1 MAFAS
6 KRCMASKRVKKAAP
20 VEVASDPVESA
31 KAAGLRYVY
40 DDQPGIARVRRG
52 KSFRYVT
59 SDGAAVKDAAALSRI
74 KSLVIPPA
82 WENVWICKDANG
94 HLQCTGRDAKGR
106 KQSRYHPKW
115 RTVRDES
122 KYERMLLFGDAL
134 PKIRKQV
141 EEHLALR
148 GLPREKVLAA
158 IVRLLET
165 TYIRVGNE
173 EYART
178 NKSYGLTTMRNRHV
192 KVRGSKIQFH
202 FEGKSGMEHTID
214 LSDAR
219 LARIVKSCSDLPG
232 YELFQYVGEDGL
244 PHTVDASDVNAY
256 IYEIT
261 GQHFT
266 AKDFRTWAGTVLA
279 CMMLKGFE
287 AFGTATE
294 AKRNVVQAIKKVA
307 AHLGNTPS
315 VCRKAYV
322 HPAVLECYLSGVL
335 TPAEKACADAK
346 VAAAVDALKDEETAM
361 MKLLQERSVTSGS

>member
-1 MAFAS
+1 MAVRAPQPS
-6 KRCMASKRVKKAAP
+6 RCADLPAP
-20 VEVASDPVESA
+20 SVIDPEESA
-31 KAAGLRYVY
+31 QQAGLRYVY
-40 DDQPGIARVRRG
+40 DTQPGISRLRRG
-52 KSFRYVT
+52 KSFRYVAN
-59 SDGAAVKDAAALSRI
+59 DGSPVRDEKMLGRI

-82 WENVWICKDANG
+82 WNDVWICKQENG
-94 HLQCTGRDAKGR
+94 HLQCTGRDARGR
-106 KQSRYHPKW
+106 KQSRYHPRW
-115 RTVRDES
+115 RVVRDES
-122 KYERMLLFGDAL
+122 KYERMMLFGEAL

-141 EEHLALR
+141 EEDLGRR

-192 KVRGSKIQFH
+192 KVRGAKMQFH
-202 FEGKSGMEHTID
+202 FEGKSGVEHTID
-214 LSDAR
+214 LNDKR

-232 YELFQYVGEDGL
+232 YELFQYVGEDGF
-244 PHTVDASDVNAY
+244 PHTVDASDVNEY
-256 IYEIT
+256 LREMT

-279 CMMLKGFE
+279 CMMLKEFE
-287 AFGTATE
+287 AFASATE

-307 AHLGNTPS
+307 AELGNTPS

-322 HPAVLECYLSGVL
+322 HPAVLECYMSGVL
-335 TPAEKACADAK
+335 TPEEKACADEK
-346 VAAAVDALKDEETAM
+346 VAAAAEALREEETAM
-361 MKLLQERSVTSGS
+361 MKLLQGHSASMNA

>member
-1 MAFAS
+1 MRMDAPKANRTT
-6 KRCMASKRVKKAAP
+6 KQHKKAVPIEP
-20 VEVASDPVESA
+20 VTDPADSA

-52 KSFRYVT
+52 KSFRYVAAG
-59 SDGAAVKDAAALSRI
+59 GAPVKDPAVVGRI

-82 WENVWICKDANG
+82 WNDVWICKDANG

-122 KYERMLLFGDAL
+122 KYERMLLFGEAL
-134 PKIRKQV
+134 PKIRQRV
-141 EEHLALR
+141 DADLALR
-148 GLPREKVLAA
+148 GLPREKVLAT

-192 KVRGSKIQFH
+192 KVRGSKVQFH
-202 FEGKSGMEHTID
+202 FEGKSGVEHTID
-214 LSDAR
+214 LNDVR
-219 LARIVKSCSDLPG
+219 LAKIVKQCSDLPG
-232 YELFQYVGEDGL
+232 YELFQYVGDDGL
-244 PHTVDASDVNAY
+244 PHTVDASDVNEY
-256 IYEIT
+256 LREIT

-279 CMMLKGFE
+279 CMMLKDFDVF
-287 AFGTATE
+287 ASATE
-294 AKRNVVQAIKKVA
+294 AKRNVVEAIKQVA
-307 AHLGNTPS
+307 GHLGNTPS

-322 HPAVLECYLSGVL
+322 HPAVLECYMSGVL
-335 TPAEKACADAK
+335 TPAEKDCAKAQ
-346 VAAAVDALKDEETAM
+346 VASAFGALRDEEMAM
-361 MKLLQERSVTSGS
+361 MKLLQRPGPE

>member
-1 MAFAS
+1 MAT
-6 KRCMASKRVKKAAP
+6 KRVKKVDP
-20 VEVASDPVESA
+20 VEIATDPIESA

-52 KSFRYVT
+52 KYFRYVAG
-59 SDGAAVKDAAALSRI
+59 DGAAVKDAAVLGRI

-82 WENVWICKDANG
+82 WEGVWICKDANG

-122 KYERMLLFGDAL
+122 KYERMLLFGEAL
-134 PKIRKQV
+134 PKIRNQV
-141 EEHLALR
+141 EQHLALR
-148 GLPREKVLAA
+148 GLPREKVLAT

-202 FEGKSGMEHTID
+202 FSGKSGVEHTID
-214 LSDAR
+214 LNDAR

-244 PHTVDASDVNAY
+244 PHTVGASDVNEY
-256 IYEIT
+256 LHEMT

-279 CMMLKGFE
+279 CVMLKEFE
-287 AFGTATE
+287 AYGSATE

-307 AHLGNTPS
+307 AELGNTPS

-322 HPAVLECYLSGVL
+322 HPAVLECYMSGVL

-346 VAAAVDALKDEETAM
+346 VAAAADALREEEMAM
-361 MKLLQERSVTSGS
+361 MKLLQQRAEMSAR

>member
-1 MAFAS
+1 MGV
-6 KRCMASKRVKKAAP
+6 KRALKKAEP
-20 VEVASDPVESA
+20 VEVVSDPIESA

-59 SDGAAVKDAAALSRI
+59 SDGAAVKDTAVLGRI

-122 KYERMLLFGDAL
+122 KYERMLLFGAAL
-134 PKIRKQV
+134 PAIRKRV
-141 EEHLALR
+141 DADLALR

-173 EYART
+173 EYARI

-192 KVRGSKIQFH
+192 KIRGSKMQFH
-202 FEGKSGMEHTID
+202 FEGKSGVEHTID

-256 IYEIT
+256 LFEIT
-261 GQHFT
+261 QQHFT

-279 CMMLKGFE
+279 CVMLKEFE
-287 AFGTATE
+287 AFGSATE

-307 AHLGNTPS
+307 AELGNTPS

-322 HPAVLECYLSGVL
+322 HPAVLECYMSGVL
-335 TPAEKACADAK
+335 SPAEKKCAEDQ
-346 VAAAVDALKDEETAM
+346 VAAAADALREEEQAM
-361 MKLLQERSVTSGS
+361 MTLLQTNVPALAKAS

>member
-1 MAFAS
+1 MATRRSQISA
-6 KRCMASKRVKKAAP
+6 KNIEP
-20 VEVASDPVESA
+20 VEVVTDPAESA

-40 DDQPGIARVRRG
+40 DDQPGFARVRRG
-52 KSFRYVT
+52 KSFRYVA
-59 SDGAAVKDAAALSRI
+59 SDGSPVRDATVLARI

-82 WENVWICKDANG
+82 WNDVWICKNANG

-106 KQSRYHPKW
+106 KQSRYHPRW
-115 RTVRDES
+115 RLVRDES
-122 KYERMLLFGDAL
+122 KYGRMLLFGEVL
-134 PKIRKQV
+134 PKIRERV
-141 EEHLALR
+141 EHDLALR

-192 KVRGSKIQFH
+192 KVRGSKLQFH
-202 FEGKSGMEHTID
+202 FEGKSGVEHTID
-214 LSDAR
+214 LNDVR

-232 YELFQYVGEDGL
+232 YELFQYVGEDGI
-244 PHTVDASDVNAY
+244 PHTIDAADVNDY
-256 IYEIT
+256 LYEIT

-279 CMMLKGFE
+279 CVMLQEFE
-287 AFGTATE
+287 AFASATE
-294 AKRNVVQAIKKVA
+294 AKRNIVQAIKGVA
-307 AHLGNTPS
+307 AELGNTPS

-322 HPAVLECYLSGVL
+322 HPAVLECYLSGAL
-335 TPAEKACADAK
+335 APAQKACGEARISAAK
-346 VAAAVDALKDEETAM
+346 AELHDEEAAM
-361 MKLLQERSVTSGS
+361 MKLLQSNASTLAKAS

>member
-1 MAFAS
+1 MVTRT
-6 KRCMASKRVKKAAP
+6 KRPSRTKA
-20 VEVASDPVESA
+20 VEIITDPAESA

-40 DDQPGIARVRRG
+40 DDQPGISRIRRG
-52 KSFRYVT
+52 KSFRYLT
-59 SDGAAVKDAAALSRI
+59 DDGAPVRDAKVLARI

-82 WENVWICKDANG
+82 WNQVWICKDPNG
-94 HLQCTGRDAKGR
+94 HLQCTGRDGRGR
-106 KQSRYHPKW
+106 KQSRYHPRW

-122 KYERMLLFGDAL
+122 KYERMLLFGEAL
-134 PKIRKQV
+134 PGIRKRV
-141 EEHLALR
+141 EEDLALR

-173 EYART
+173 EYARK
-178 NKSYGLTTMRNRHV
+178 NKSYGLTTLRNRHV
-192 KVRGSKIQFH
+192 KIRGSKIQFS
-202 FEGKSGMEHTID
+202 FSGKSGVEHAID
-214 LSDAR
+214 LEDKR

-244 PHTVDASDVNAY
+244 PHTVGADDVNEY
-256 IYEIT
+256 LREIT

-279 CMMLKGFE
+279 CAVLREFE
-287 AFGTATE
+287 TFASATE

-307 AHLGNTPS
+307 AALGNTPS

-322 HPAVLECYLSGVL
+322 HPAVLECYMSGVL
-335 TPAEKACADAK
+335 TPAEKDCAKAQ
-346 VAAAVDALKDEETAM
+346 VAAAAEALRDEEMAM
-361 MKLLQERSVTSGS
+361 LKLVQQRVSTKAA